1 VNKENGG
8 RSGAGATG
16 GVDTLRLTAE
26 DALGLLERREVSA
39 RELWDAYRAAIDE
52 RDGELHAFLSVEDEP
67 NLAGVPI
74 ALKDVIGTE
83 GVRTT
88 AGSKILESYVP
99 VYDATVA
106 ARCKDARLALLG
118 KTNTDEFAM
127 GSSTENSAYGPTH
140 NPWDPTRV
148 PGGSG
153 GGSAAAVSA
162 GLAPWALGS
171 DTGGSIKQPAALC
184 GIVGLRPTYGTVS
197 RFGVVAFAS
206 SLDQVGPTTRT
217 VRDCA
222 LLYSI
227 IAGRD
232 ENDSTTVDVPQV
244 EIPEADDLKGIRVGV
259 PREMNDVEG
268 IEPGVGAAVEA
279 AIKRMRELGAEVDE
293 CSLPRSVDYGL
304 ACYYLIAPAE
314 ASSNLARYDGVRY
327 GLRVDGPDFR
337 EMVMRTRHAGFGDEP
352 KRRVMIGTYAL
363 SSGYYDAYYGTA
375 QKVRTVIAREHAEAF
390 ERFDV
395 LVSPTS
401 PTVAFEIGAKAD
413 NPLAMYLSDL
423 LTIPSCMAGLPGL
436 SIPCGLSDGLPVGLQ
451 LIGPQF
457 SENRLFRIGHAL
469 ERAIGF
475 DTVPERLR

>member
-1 VNKENGG
+1 MI
-8 RSGAGATG
+8 
-16 GVDTLRLTAE
+16 DTLRLSAE

-52 RDGELHAFLSVEDEP
+52 RDPELHAYLYVADEP
-67 NLAGVPI
+67 DGDGLPI
-74 ALKDVIGTE
+74 ALKDVISTR
-83 GVRTT
+83 GVPTT
-88 AGSKILESYVP
+88 AGSKILEGYVP
-99 VYDATVA
+99 VFDSTVA
-106 ARCKDARLALLG
+106 RKCKDAKLALLG

-127 GSSTENSAYGPTH
+127 GSSTENSAYGPTR
-140 NPWDPTRV
+140 NPWDPERV

-184 GIVGLRPTYGTVS
+184 GIV
-197 RFGVVAFAS
+197 AFAS
-206 SLDQVGPTTRT
+206 SLDQVGPTTKT

-222 LLYSI
+222 LLYRT

-232 ENDSTTVDVPQV
+232 ENDTTTVDVPAT
-244 EIPEADDLKGIRVGV
+244 ELPEGDDLKGVRVGV
-259 PREMNDVEG
+259 PREMNEVEG
-268 IEPGVGAAVEA
+268 IEPGVRGAVEA
-279 AIKRMRELGAEVDE
+279 AVEQLRGLGAEVGE

-304 ACYYLIAPAE
+304 ACYYLVAPAE
-314 ASSNLARYDGVRY
+314 ASSNLGRYDGVRY
-327 GLRVDGPDFR
+327 GLRVDGADFR
-337 EMVMRTRHAGFGDEP
+337 EMLMRTRETGFGDEP
-352 KRRVMIGTYAL
+352 KRRIMIGTYAL
-363 SSGYYDAYYGTA
+363 SSGYYEAYYGTA
-375 QKVRTVIAREHAEAF
+375 QKVRTVISREFAAAF

-401 PTVAFEIGAKAD
+401 PTVAFKLGEKAA

-436 SIPCGLSDGLPVGLQ
+436 NVPCGLADGLPVGLQ

-457 SENRLFRIGHAL
+457 AENTLFRVGHAL
-469 ERAIGF
+469 EEAIGF
-475 DTVPERLR
+475 DGVPERLR